1 MKEDMFNPI
10 DRVMPVNIIAYLLE
24 LNQLEMAENY
34 LSLLA
39 ELHYK
44 NGCLDTMKTI
54 LRGEEK

>member
-1 MKEDMFNPI
+1 MFNPI

-34 LSLLA
+34 LYLLG

-44 NGCLDTMKTI
+44 NGCLDTMKKI
-54 LRGEEK
+54 LREEGKINE

>member
-1 MKEDMFNPI
+1 MFNPI